1 MLIGGPAAIN
11 LTAHVGSL
19 PRTDDLPTRL
29 PGSPHQTLLSS
40 ALDEGG
46 FALSGTI
53 VVGVDR
59 SEASKTALSWAAR
72 YAEVTGATLV
82 AVNSWGPIDV
92 VGVDPE
98 EKVRKALIKVLEQV
112 LGTDRATAVRLVLS
126 PDAPGHL
133 LVHEAVEAD
142 LLVVGNRGR
151 RHGGAPNP
159 CVAQIRERVLRPPC
173 QCPVPVIPLAESA

>member
-1 MLIGGPAAIN
+1 M
-11 LTAHVGSL
+11 
-19 PRTDDLPTRL
+19 
-29 PGSPHQTLLSS
+29 
-40 ALDEGG
+40 
-46 FALSGTI
+46 SGTI

-59 SEASKTALSWAAR
+59 SEAGKTALSWAAR

-98 EKVRKALIKVLEQV
+98 EKVRKALMKILEQV
-112 LGTDRATAVRLVLS
+112 LGADRATAVRLVLS

-151 RHGGAPNP
+151 RHGVLTRALLRSVSEY
-159 CVAQIRERVLRPPC
+159 CVHHAK
-173 QCPVPVIPLAESA
+173 CPVAVIPLAESA